1 MDMALKNVYDKVK
14 SSYDVRKSKFRK
26 IQSYDYI
33 ALEKLTD
40 MTLVPDF
47 CNCFLCPFL
56 KVNWWSEAKDFFQTF
71 LKKKNKRNIL

>member
-47 CNCFLCPFL
+47 CNCFVCRFL
-56 KVNWWSEAKDFFQTF
+56 RLIDRAK
-71 LKKKNKRNIL
+71 L